1 MAAGSFH
8 VMHITRR
15 AMAAPRPLY
24 QPRDPE
30 PGYFPGQKAPRPA
43 KPSHYVASYLCSD
56 GKHQVH
62 YKNGYCHRYYY

>member
-15 AMAAPRPLY
+15 AMAAPRPLH

-30 PGYFPGQKAPRPA
+30 PGYFPGQTPPRPA
-43 KPSHYVASYLCSD
+43 KPSLYVASYLCSD
-56 GKHQVH
+56 GKHQYH
-62 YKNGYCHRYYY
+62 IKSNRARWY